1 MKPKAAAAQTIDEYI
16 ARYPLEVRR
25 MLSQIR
31 ETVRAA
37 APDAEETISYQIPT
51 FRDHGNL
58 VHFAAWKKHVSFY
71 PTSSGISRFAKELS
85 AYVLSRGTVQL
96 PFDRP
101 LPVGLISR
109 MVKFR
114 VKENRA
120 RAKARK

>member
-1 MKPKAAAAQTIDEYI
+1 MKPKAAATRTIDEYI

-37 APDAEETISYQIPT
+37 APDAEEAISYQIPT
-51 FRDHGNL
+51 FRDDGNL

-85 AYVLSRGTVQL
+85 AYVLSRGTVQFPL
-96 PFDRP
+96 DRP